1 MKSDVYETAFKAVKV
16 AAEAYRLGEPGNR
29 QMLKFAMNEAINC
42 LIDEA
47 EQRDPSAVFA
57 LIQAARRILEATES
71 VILDER
77 DPADRDKLHEWLRE
91 MMSDYPWFPVL
102 MGPKGKTA
110 GVRIAESLSIGKRLN
125 REGKW
130 KLETPMNRFCFLA
143 LSITERVLNMA
154 SFGVEHLS
162 IAYPKLSDEQKQELI
177 KIAGRRK
184 RMKALSK
191 ANAETWTNQVIIP
204 TLLTV
209 DPLLETIPEAKQVI
223 DSTRIKENGQKQG
236 YVRSEL
242 SKYLGK
248 ALQKILL

>member
-1 MKSDVYETAFKAVKV
+1 MKNDVYETAFKAVQ
-16 AAEAYRLGEPGNR
+16 AATEAYRRGEPGNR
-29 QMLKFAMNEAINC
+29 QMLKFTVNEAINC

-47 EQRDPSAVFA
+47 EQRDPSAIFA
-57 LIQAARRILEATES
+57 LIQAARRILGATES

-110 GVRIAESLSIGKRLN
+110 GVRIVESLSIGKRLN
-125 REGKW
+125 RKGKW

-154 SFGVEHLS
+154 SFGVEPLS
-162 IAYPKLSDEQKQELI
+162 IAYPKLSDERKQELI
-177 KIAGRRK
+177 KIAGSRK

-191 ANAETWTNQVIIP
+191 ATAEQWANEVLIP
-204 TLLTV
+204 TILTL
-209 DPLLETIPEAKQVI
+209 DPLLKTISRGKTG
-223 DSTRIKENGQKQG
+223 TRF
-236 YVRSEL
+236 
-242 SKYLGK
+242 
-248 ALQKILL
+248 